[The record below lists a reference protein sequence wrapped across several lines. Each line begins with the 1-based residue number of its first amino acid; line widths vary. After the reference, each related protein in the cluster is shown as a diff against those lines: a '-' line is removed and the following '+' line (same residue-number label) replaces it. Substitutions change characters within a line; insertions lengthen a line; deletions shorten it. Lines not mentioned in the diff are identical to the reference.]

1 MRLRFTRSIHLTP
14 SIFLCSVVL
23 LLFVWCP
30 TVLAQAGQSGLSFLK
45 LGVGGR
51 AVAMGEAHAALGTDA
66 SALHFNPALLRSL
79 ERANL
84 ALMHREWIQ
93 DVRTEYLAA
102 SLPFDRITFGF
113 HLNTTQINDIELR
126 TRPGPPEATFDAQ
139 NFTTGISV
147 AYSLDKDL
155 DVGLTAKFLYEK
167 IFVDEASGFG
177 IDLGAAYRPSAG
189 RLRFGAAL
197 TNIGSMGKLQ
207 SQSSKLPTALR
218 IGSAYTVPL
227 TTLKGSI
234 TLAADGFSVFDE
246 GEVRVNTG
254 GEFDFQETLALRVGY
269 LWNSEGRGLTL
280 GFGARYALVQ
290 FDYAFSSLAFDL
302 GDAHILSVSV
312 DL

>member
-1 MRLRFTRSIHLTP
+1 MAM
-14 SIFLCSVVL
+14 L
-23 LLFVWCP
+23 LLILL
-30 TVLAQAGQSGLSFLK
+30 VLVPSAVFAQAGQSGLSFLK

-93 DVRTEYLAA
+93 DVRTEFLAA

-113 HLNTTQINDIELR
+113 HLNTTQINDIEVR

-139 NFTTGISV
+139 NFATGISV
-147 AYSLDKDL
+147 AYSLDRHL

-167 IFVDEASGFG
+167 IFVDEANGFA
-177 IDLGAAYRPSAG
+177 IDLGAAFRPSAG

-207 SQSSKLPTALR
+207 SESSKLPTALR
-218 IGSAYTVPL
+218 VGSAYTIPL
-227 TTLKGSI
+227 RTLKGSVTI
-234 TLAADGFSVFDE
+234 AADGFSVFDE
-246 GEVRVNTG
+246 GEVRINTG
-254 GEFDFQETLALRVGY
+254 GEFDFQETLALRFGY
-269 LWNSEGRGLTL
+269 LWNSEGRGLAL
-280 GFGARYALVQ
+280 GFGARYTFVR
-290 FDYAFSSLAFDL
+290 FDYAFSSLSFDL